1 MLYVSLHRDDC
12 FNRGV
17 CDNCTRQCISCD
29 TYEVLYV
36 LIMPRASTVLL
47 LVNACIIASE
57 RSGVEVRVR
66 VILRAVGN
74 FADVYLE
81 LRRTRYGDIQTNI
94 NIYRKIGPF
103 RRLGQLARSQ

>member
-1 MLYVSLHRDDC
+1 MLYVSLHSDDC
-12 FNRGV
+12 FV
-17 CDNCTRQCISCD
+17 CDNCKRQCISCD

-36 LIMPRASTVLL
+36 LIMPRASNVLL

-94 NIYRKIGPF
+94 KKS
-103 RRLGQLARSQ
+103 ARSDD